1 MFILAFFRT
10 FRLVLFQLSEWLY
23 CNYKHLQYI
32 CPSSG
37 PFTETINQHS
47 NSQASH

>member
-1 MFILAFFRT
+1 MFILAFFAQ
-10 FRLVLFQLSEWLY
+10 RLDLCSFSY
-23 CNYKHLQYI
+23 NYKHLQYI